1 MKGNAELY
9 DLIWS
14 IKDQPNNMLEIP
26 KSSDRIFGWEKQ
38 DIEKEIEH
46 FNDNNIEYYIGD
58 DFDESDDGKNWLISG
73 FESDYA
79 KGGSVR
85 SSLYDAHLLHRL
97 SNIGTSKAEEFLSKH
112 NVDMDLLVKAISQK
126 TINKFELR
134 DIILGDAHKF
144 KIKSFMEEFVIVND
158 LITAGAFDYNNI
170 ETDEIDETFTLDA
183 GSGVYE
189 ITFNQLGEVVNES
202 VDNWISGAYTD
213 EYSDAIEYDRYPKH
227 TSFEEYLAE
236 HDYNETILSM
246 LNSLSQEELTELL
259 KKADYDNTYAEGGE
273 IKSWSNKELADFLD
287 IEESEVNESNRESL
301 EEKAQYSIQDQEFAD
316 WERDNPGNSF
326 AGGGEVKQYAYYVI
340 QTDEEG
346 NEIGRRTH
354 PIILD
359 SKEFD
364 NLHWSERHMRGNDKY
379 KKWVE
384 LTSSQ
389 LAEGEEVRIDN
400 TYAEG
405 GGIYKYN
412 GGIEDYNDLSQEEL
426 YYWGR
431 GGEDYDYDDLYEL
444 FPDNWSKANKFWG
457 RLNKKQK
464 DRFENY
470 LSEGDAASEHL
481 AESWLEF
488 VNAESEEDFWEN
500 ATNWDEYSKGG
511 SVNSKWFSGDL
522 EFLNW

>member
-85 SSLYDAHLLHRL
+85 SSLHDAHLLHRL

-273 IKSWSNKELADFLD
+273 VKVGGVKMTKQQRESVKKIVNTYDESWYDVSKYSNGEISIHLVTNNSDSKRKEKYVEYIGNIKKDGTYSFRDMETYLDDISDYKPKFTYSEGGEIKSWSNKELADFLD

-326 AGGGEVKQYAYYVI
+326 AGGGEIKF
-340 QTDEEG
+340 G
-346 NEIGRRTH
+346 
-354 PIILD
+354 
-359 SKEFD
+359 SK
-364 NLHWSERHMRGNDKY
+364 WI
-379 KKWVE
+379 KK
-384 LTSSQ
+384 
-389 LAEGEEVRIDN
+389 
-400 TYAEG
+400 G
-405 GGIYKYN
+405 GGKTQ
-412 GGIEDYNDLSQEEL
+412 G
-426 YYWGR
+426 
-431 GGEDYDYDDLYEL
+431 YDDRQDESLGMRTGKE
-444 FPDNWSKANKFWG
+444 ST
-457 RLNKKQK
+457 KKQSDK
-464 DRFENY
+464 ARREDSYGKWGSRDSENR
-470 LSEGDAASEHL
+470 D
-481 AESWLEF
+481 
-488 VNAESEEDFWEN
+488 
-500 ATNWDEYSKGG
+500 
-511 SVNSKWFSGDL
+511 KWFSGDL